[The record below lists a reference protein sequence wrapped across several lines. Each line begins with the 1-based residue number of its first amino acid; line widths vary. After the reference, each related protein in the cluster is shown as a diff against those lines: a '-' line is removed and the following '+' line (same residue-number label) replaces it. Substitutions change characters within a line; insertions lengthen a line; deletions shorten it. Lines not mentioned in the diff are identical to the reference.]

1 VVNLVDIILVKAD
14 PIMNQTSIRAE
25 QIISSLSKKY
35 SILALGWNRW
45 NNEGTRNEL
54 DNEESS
60 LQLFNVRAPNG
71 YEPYGTLRLLA
82 YYPIFWVWVF
92 IKLCL
97 HRPKSVHACDSDA
110 FLPCYLYKILF
121 RKKLVFDVLD
131 RYALAYIPTNAG
143 FFKKKLASFINLLE
157 ESFAENSDVL
167 LAVSDKMFLTFR
179 KKPRKCV
186 TIMNCSKDRLINRS
200 RVETNGFK
208 LLFTG
213 NIRPKRG
220 LELLPNILM
229 DLKDIELIIT
239 GRPENKE
246 LLNNITGIPNI
257 KYLGY
262 LDSHNKVIDLEA
274 SSDVMIALYDSNL
287 QIQSRYGMANKIL
300 EAMMCGL
307 PIITNIAHEIVKDTG
322 CGIIVEYDNVEQ
334 IKKAIISLRDN
345 PELRKRLGDNGRKAF
360 LEKYNWTIMEE
371 KLYKIYEDLLC
382 G

>member
-1 VVNLVDIILVKAD
+1 VVYLVDIILVKAD
-14 PIMNQTSIRAE
+14 PIMNQTSIRAD

-35 SILALGWNRW
+35 SILALGWNRGIK
-45 NNEGTRNEL
+45 EYRRNKL
-54 DNEESS
+54 DNKESS
-60 LQLFNVRAPNG
+60 LQLLNVSAPDG
-71 YEPYGTLRLLA
+71 YERYGTLRLLT

-97 HRPKSVHACDSDA
+97 HRPKGVHACDSDT

-131 RYALAYIPTNAG
+131 RYALAYIPINAS
-143 FFKKKLASFINLLE
+143 FFKKKLASFINSLE

-179 KKPRKCV
+179 KKPRNCV
-186 TIMNCSKDRLINRS
+186 TIMNCSKDRMINRS

-220 LELLPNILM
+220 LEILPNIVM
-229 DLKDIELIIT
+229 GLKDTELIIT
-239 GRPENKE
+239 GRVENKE

-262 LDSHNKVIDLEA
+262 LDYNKVIDLEA
-274 SSDVMIALYDSNL
+274 SSDVMIALYDTNL
-287 QIQSRYGMANKIL
+287 LIQHRYGMANKIL

-322 CGIIVEYDNVEQ
+322 CGIIVEYNNAEQ
-334 IKKAIISLRDN
+334 IKKAIITLRDN
-345 PELRKRLGDNGRKAF
+345 PELCKKLGDNGRKAF

-382 G
+382 

>member
-1 VVNLVDIILVKAD
+1 VVHLVDIILVKAD

-97 HRPKSVHACDSDA
+97 HRPKSVHACESDT
-110 FLPCYLYKILF
+110 FFPCYLYKILF
-121 RKKLVFDVLD
+121 RRKLVFDVLN
-131 RYALAYIPTNAG
+131 RYALAYIPTNAN
-143 FFKKKLASFINLLE
+143 FFKKKLSSFVNSAE
-157 ESFAENSDVL
+157 EIFAENSDVL

-179 KKPRKCV
+179 KKPRICV
-186 TIMNCSKDRLINRS
+186 TIMNCSKDRMINRS

-213 NIRPKRG
+213 NIRPNRG
-220 LELLPNILM
+220 LEILPDIVK
-229 DLKDIELIIT
+229 DLKDIELIII
-239 GRPENKE
+239 GRVENKK
-246 LLNNITGIPNI
+246 LLNNITAIPNI

-262 LDSHNKVIDLEA
+262 LDHNKVIDLEA

-287 QIQSRYGMANKIL
+287 QIQHKYGMANKIL

>member
-97 HRPKSVHACDSDA
+97 HRPKSVHSCESDT

-121 RKKLVFDVLD
+121 RRKLVFDVLN
-131 RYALAYIPTNAG
+131 RYALAYIPTNAN
-143 FFKKKLASFINLLE
+143 FFKKKLSSFVNSAE
-157 ESFAENSDVL
+157 EIFAENSDVL

-179 KKPRKCV
+179 KKPRICV
-186 TIMNCSKDRLINRS
+186 TIMNCSKDRMINRS

-213 NIRPKRG
+213 NIRPNRG
-220 LELLPNILM
+220 LEMLPDIVK
-229 DLKDIELIIT
+229 DLKDIELIII
-239 GRPENKE
+239 GRVENKK
-246 LLNNITGIPNI
+246 LLNNITAIPNI

-262 LDSHNKVIDLEA
+262 LDHNKVIDLEA

-287 QIQSRYGMANKIL
+287 QIQHKYGMANKIL

-322 CGIIVEYDNVEQ
+322 CGIIVEYDKLEQ

-382 G
+382 C

>member
-1 VVNLVDIILVKAD
+1 VVHLVDIILVKAD

-97 HRPKSVHACDSDA
+97 HRPKSVHACESDT

-121 RKKLVFDVLD
+121 RRKLVFDVLN
-131 RYALAYIPTNAG
+131 RYALAYIPTNAN
-143 FFKKKLASFINLLE
+143 FFKKKLSSFVNSAE
-157 ESFAENSDVL
+157 EIFAENSDVL

-179 KKPRKCV
+179 KKPRICV
-186 TIMNCSKDRLINRS
+186 TIMNCSKDRMINRS

-213 NIRPKRG
+213 NIRPNRG
-220 LELLPNILM
+220 LEILPDIVK
-229 DLKDIELIIT
+229 DLKDIELIII
-239 GRPENKE
+239 GRVENKK
-246 LLNNITGIPNI
+246 LLNNITAIPNI

-262 LDSHNKVIDLEA
+262 LDHNKVIDLEA

-287 QIQSRYGMANKIL
+287 QIQHKYGMANKIL

-382 G
+382 R